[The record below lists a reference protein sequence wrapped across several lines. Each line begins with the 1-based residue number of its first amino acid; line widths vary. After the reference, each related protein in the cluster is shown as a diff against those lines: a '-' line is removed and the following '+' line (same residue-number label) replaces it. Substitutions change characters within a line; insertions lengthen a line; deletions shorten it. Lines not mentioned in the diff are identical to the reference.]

1 MSNYTGTVGPELYY
15 ALPATVT
22 KNTFTTQAVISAAAS
37 SSIPRCMIPANYFN
51 VIGKSI
57 HFEANGTIANTAA
70 ATFIF
75 AAGLDATA
83 GTIAG
88 TGGATL
94 ITTSALTPT
103 AATTAPWTMTVDI
116 TTTAVGNAGTSLTCC
131 GEIDVHAAA
140 SGAWSSGRQATMWG
154 NLLTGVNNEINLF
167 LELFGTWSA
176 SSASNTTTLQQFKVY
191 LEN

>member
-1 MSNYTGTVGPELYY
+1 MSQYTATMPELYY
-15 ALPATVT
+15 SLPAPVT
-22 KNTFTTQAVISAAAS
+22 KNTYTTQAVISAAAS
-37 SSIPRCMIPANYFN
+37 SSVPRCMIPANYFSL
-51 VIGKSI
+51 IGKSA

-75 AAGLDATA
+75 AAGLDAAA

-94 ITTSALTPT
+94 FTTSAVTPT
-103 AATTAPWTMTVDI
+103 ASTTCPFTLEFDLVAS
-116 TTTAVGNAGTSLTCC
+116 AVGNAGTTLQVA
-131 GEIDVHAAA
+131 GEVNVHAAA
-140 SGAWSSGRQATMWG
+140 SAAWSTGRQSNMVNG
-154 NLLTGVNNEINLF
+154 NVTGVNNEISLW

-176 SSASNTTTLQQFKVY
+176 SSASNTTTLNAFKVY